1 MILDACCGT
10 KIMYHGREEI
20 LGDELISIDIRKEE
34 ETIIGT
40 RKGNIKR
47 IRSVKPTVMADMKHL
62 PFKDSVFEAVIF
74 DPPFLDLS
82 LSRFFR
88 NMYGSWTEK
97 ETIQHLRA
105 VNIEFK
111 RVLQQEGILMLKV
124 FKKRFQLYEALLTNF
139 SFFLP
144 IEYKSKSNLSSEVTG
159 WYIATLKAE
168 PQTVSLLHD
177 TQTQPSQAQLASEQ
191 Q

>member
-10 KIMYHGREEI
+10 KIMYHGREKI
-20 LGDELISIDIRKEE
+20 IGDELISIDIRKEE

-47 IRSVKPTVMADMKHL
+47 IRNVKPTVMADMKHL
-62 PFKDSVFEAVIF
+62 PFKDSVFKAVIF

-82 LSRFFR
+82 LGRFFR
-88 NMYGSWTEK
+88 NMYGSWTKK

-111 RVLQQEGILMLKV
+111 RVLEPEGMLLLKV
-124 FKKRFQLYEALLTNF
+124 FRKNFQLYEVLLANF
-139 SFFLP
+139 TFFLP

-159 WYIATLKAE
+159 WYIAVQKDL
-168 PQTVSLLHD
+168 
-177 TQTQPSQAQLASEQ
+177 
-191 Q
+191 